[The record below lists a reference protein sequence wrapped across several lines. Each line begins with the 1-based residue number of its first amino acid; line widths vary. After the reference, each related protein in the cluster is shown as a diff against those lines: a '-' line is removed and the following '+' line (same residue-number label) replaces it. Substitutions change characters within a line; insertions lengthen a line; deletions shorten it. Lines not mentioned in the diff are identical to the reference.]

1 MGLPDVVASGDRRK
15 SLEAIRDH
23 LALNL
28 VDAEGREIAPIAKEL
43 RAVMAE
49 IYSLPGEREG
59 SKSDELAA
67 KRAARRAAASNS

>member
-23 LALNL
+23 LATNL
-28 VDAEGREIAPIAKEL
+28 VDAEGREIASIAKEL

-49 IYSLPGEREG
+49 IYSLPGAREG
-59 SKSDELAA
+59 SASDDLAA
-67 KRAARRAAASNS
+67 KRAARRAAAKGS